1 MECRFP
7 FRSSVTRLLLALAV
21 TFTIVGTASAEL
33 QWDKPVQDFQATPDK
48 PNVEAR
54 FAFKNIGSTPVTITS
69 LKTTCGCTTAH
80 LDKRTYQ
87 PGEQGAVVAV
97 YKFPFQRGA
106 LRKLV
111 LVTTDDHPKEPA
123 TLDIRVFVHEPFE
136 VKPALVYWRLGAAA
150 DVKTVQLLANGYPV
164 QVKSVT
170 SSNPR
175 LTATVETRKPGE
187 EYLVS
192 IKPAGTDSKES
203 AEINVVTD
211 FPADSPRTYTI
222 HARIK

>member
-1 MECRFP
+1 MQCP
-7 FRSSVTRLLLALAV
+7 RSLCPTVARLLCALAV
-21 TFTIVGTASAEL
+21 LLASISNVSGEL
-33 QWDKPVQDFQATPDK
+33 QWLKPVQDFQATPDK
-48 PNVEAR
+48 PSVEAR
-54 FAFKNIGSTPVTITS
+54 FAFKNIGSKPVTITA

-87 PGEQGAVVAV
+87 PGEQGTVVAV

-111 LVTTDDHPKEPA
+111 LVTTDDDPKEPA

-164 QVKSVT
+164 HVKSVT
-170 SSNPR
+170 SSNSR
-175 LTATVETRKPGE
+175 LTATLETRKAGE
-187 EYLVS
+187 EYLIS
-192 IKPAGTDSKES
+192 IKPAGTDLKES
-203 AEINVVTD
+203 AEINVLTD